1 MSSYARKPGQM
12 RSNQGEGTTL
22 KIADRLDVFLTPKVI
37 FQLLGYATLM
47 WACFFLLLYGMN
59 LRSRFYYNAP
69 NYSFFFWL
77 FAWAGT
83 VGVGLLLL
91 RKWALLLL
99 LLPGIAFSVVL
110 YVGLIKSSG
119 MGVWVIAV
127 NVLFV
132 GLTFA
137 VPTAL
142 LRFWRTLRW

>member
-1 MSSYARKPGQM
+1 MASYARKPSQM
-12 RSNQGEGTTL
+12 RSNQGGEGTTL

-47 WACFFLLLYGMN
+47 LACFFLLLYGMN
-59 LRSRFYYNAP
+59 LRSRFYYNAL

-99 LLPGIAFSVVL
+99 LAWYCF
-110 YVGLIKSSG
+110 
-119 MGVWVIAV
+119 
-127 NVLFV
+127 
-132 GLTFA
+132 
-137 VPTAL
+137 
-142 LRFWRTLRW
+142 LRGSLCGPD